1 MKHSIELWKTGTWY
15 RLARFCMYLCMNKMK
30 PTGPVVAVSR
40 CQSWTRHTR
49 PLGHRSS
56 SILLLLLLHT
66 TVSPN
71 VAPGLFPHDTTTTV
85 ASKLTYSQGLGS
97 YVSRSGRVSYPPG
110 PRASSSVGAPTLTID
125 DIRDFRLLSVL
136 CEKKGN
142 FWKLPNMW
150 TIFWNQKKHKH
161 SKPAISDFH
170 GRK

>member
-56 SILLLLLLHT
+56 SILLLLHT

-125 DIRDFRLLSVL
+125 DIRDFRLLSVYCVRKKAIFGNCPT
-136 CEKKGN
+136 CEQYFETKKN
-142 FWKLPNMW
+142 
-150 TIFWNQKKHKH
+150 TH
-161 SKPAISDFH
+161 SKLAISDFH

>member
-1 MKHSIELWKTGTWY
+1 
-15 RLARFCMYLCMNKMK
+15 MYLCMNKMK

-56 SILLLLLLHT
+56 SILLLLHT

-110 PRASSSVGAPTLTID
+110 PRASSVGALTLTID

-150 TIFWNQKKHKH
+150 TIFWNQKNTHTLKTSHFRFSWQKI
-161 SKPAISDFH
+161 K
-170 GRK
+170 

>member
-30 PTGPVVAVSR
+30 PTGPVVVVAVSR

-49 PLGHRSS
+49 PLGHRS

-110 PRASSSVGAPTLTID
+110 PRASSVGAPTLTID

-150 TIFWNQKKHKH
+150 TIFILKPKKKHTQN
-161 SKPAISDFH
+161 
-170 GRK
+170 